1 MITAAAL
8 AGWSKEAMPQGL
20 PLPVIPEELT
30 EPAERADYLLAHFW
44 DGFRSRV
51 IEEGELAEF
60 LSVFPHATEE
70 GRKLGAG
77 KLVAIVD
84 AQGEESMLRMEEL
97 IEGYLLD
104 RRSPVRSDAAY
115 VAFADAMVK
124 AGWPGKAV
132 AEYLRDMALRCQVG
146 SAAPDFR
153 FVTSEGEVSL
163 GETANGKRTLLL
175 FYDPDCRECREL
187 AGRMLAAVKIGES
200 CGSGML
206 QVLAVRIP
214 EDGEMGDGSVD
225 SVCASSTG
233 VFATVDGE
241 MPHGWIS
248 GCAIQDPGESLYAIP
263 GLPALYLISAD
274 GTVELK
280 DASLD
285 EVLSVI

>member
-1 MITAAAL
+1 MMITAAAL
-8 AGWSKEAMPQGL
+8 SRWLDAMPQAL
-20 PLPVIPEELT
+20 PLPVIPEGIA
-30 EPAERADYLLAHFW
+30 EPAKRADYLLEHFW

-51 IEEGELAEF
+51 ITEEELAEF
-60 LSVFPHATEE
+60 LSVFPHATEA
-70 GRKLGAG
+70 GRKTGAE
-77 KLVAIVD
+77 KLVAIVSG
-84 AQGEESMLRMEEL
+84 QGEEAVLRMERL

-115 VAFADAMVK
+115 VAFADAMIK

-187 AGRMLAAVKIGES
+187 AGRMRAAVKIGES

-225 SVCASSTG
+225 SACASSTG
-233 VFATVDGE
+233 VFATVEGE
-241 MPHGWIS
+241 MPHGWVS

-263 GLPALYLISAD
+263 GLPALYLISGD